1 MRGEHK
7 VEAATSPRAGTTHAT
22 QIQHVMRTQMHTKS
36 LTTTCKNFISARNE
50 IQQKMTR
57 GEENG
62 ARTTQAEQ
70 MHNSSRTNATLHAY
84 PNADRSVHN
93 NREEEKRSN
102 RDKSNDQDNTSST
115 NAKRHAY
122 PNTDQTVYNN
132 LQQIDI
138 TAT

>member
-7 VEAATSPRAGTTHAT
+7 VGTATSPRASTTHAT
-22 QIQHVMRTQMHTKS
+22 QIQHVTHTQMHTKS

-62 ARTTQAEQ
+62 ARTPQAEQ
-70 MHNSSRTNATLHAY
+70 MHNSSRTNATLYAY

-93 NREEEKRSN
+93 NF
-102 RDKSNDQDNTSST
+102 QQVDNSET
-115 NAKRHAY
+115 
-122 PNTDQTVYNN
+122 
-132 LQQIDI
+132 
-138 TAT
+138 